1 MSREGHSE
9 IMIFHAR
16 ARQSQNAN
24 EILERD
30 SSLWT
35 LSTPGIR
42 PIKQPISD

>member
-16 ARQSQNAN
+16 ARQNAN